1 MRLEKNALVIRPQW
15 VLQAYVSEDN
25 NAEIWSQPPHW
36 QLERHKEKV
45 TFTATQISRAF
56 ANQSVLLPPVPKGK
70 GKEILVAFKGLIPPE
85 GQIKIEFRLIIKSS

>member
-1 MRLEKNALVIRPQW
+1 M
-15 VLQAYVSEDN
+15 LQAYVSEDN

-36 QLERHKEKV
+36 QLEGHNEKV

-56 ANQSVLLPPVPKGK
+56 GNQSALLPPMPKV

-85 GQIKIEFRLIIKSS
+85 GPIKIEFRLSIKSS